1 MPARRDAL
9 NRGESQA
16 MCSRY
21 MLVSPADLLAK
32 ATGMKVFPLVQP
44 RYNAAPTQ
52 NMPVVR
58 VASGGGREAAS
69 LRWGLVPSWS
79 RDGKMKS
86 ILINAR
92 SETVAQKPAF
102 RDAFRHR
109 RCLVPADGFFEW
121 KHAGRDRMPWFFEPA
136 DGRPFCF
143 AGLWDTWSGGDVDA
157 LESFT
162 ILTTT
167 PNETLAP
174 FHDRMPVI
182 LPETA
187 REAWL
192 ANDAS
197 EAALTPLL
205 APVPAAVL
213 HARPV
218 NPRLNNVA
226 NDDPSC
232 IEPPPARAARP
243 DQMGFDFL
251 ADS

>member
-1 MPARRDAL
+1 
-9 NRGESQA
+9 
-16 MCSRY
+16 

-52 NMPVVR
+52 DMPVVR
-58 VASGGGREAAS
+58 AAAGGGREAAM

-79 RDGKMKS
+79 REGKMKS

-92 SETVAQKPAF
+92 SETVAEKPAF
-102 RDAFRHR
+102 RDAFRRR

-121 KHAGRDRMPWFFEPA
+121 KHAGRDRMPWLFEPV
-136 DGRPFCF
+136 DGVPLCF
-143 AGLWDTWSGGDVDA
+143 AGLWEKWSAGDA
-157 LESFT
+157 GTLESFT

-167 PNETLAP
+167 PNEILAP

-182 LPETA
+182 LPQAA

-192 ANDAS
+192 ADDAS

-205 APVPAAVL
+205 APVPAAAL
-213 HARPV
+213 RARPV
-218 NPRLNNVA
+218 DPRLNSVA
-226 NDDPSC
+226 NDDPAC
-232 IEPPPARAARP
+232 IDPPPAGPARP
-243 DQMGFDFL
+243 DQMGFDFPPP
-251 ADS
+251 S